1 MAATLY
7 NGWYVAAPNDHDV
20 GPSSG
25 TPSAYQ
31 QTNATNIFN
40 ALSALGWT
48 VNAIAAAIGNMQ
60 LESYL
65 NPACVYPHS
74 TYPQSINSLADLDN
88 SIAINVPQTEAMG
101 LVQWRGY
108 GNTPPIGNQIVSYA
122 IRYGYQW
129 YDGEI
134 QMKRLSWE
142 YTDNKKWKTKT
153 IDGVSW
159 TWQTFVSSTQSAEY
173 LANIWMRCYEVTNSR
188 LPERRS
194 NSAYWYNYFKDTPQ
208 PTPTPAGWISGAEFS
223 NLAAAYDPAITGV
236 QIPYTQMDCFGYVQT
251 VWRDIQAVGPSG
263 KLVDTSQPPLQN
275 GTNSLWR
282 ENVSPYPNYT
292 FNTTSPDNQNPTPV
306 LWYKD
311 TISNC
316 ISRFGEIPAGALLFH
331 QISEAGPPA
340 IPPQYAGDG
349 IGNFAHVGIY
359 IGNSQVMQSGGR
371 DSSSVPGGGVHRS
384 AYDSSAWNYVAFV
397 VWVDCYSDQPGPEP
411 PGPGPGDVPHWL
423 FSWYTNNKKGVTKRV
438 IRTI

>member
-1 MAATLY
+1 MSATLY
-7 NGWYVAAPNDHDV
+7 NGWYVASPNDYDV

-25 TPSAYQ
+25 SASSYQ

-40 ALSALGWT
+40 ALSSLGWT

-60 LESYL
+60 IESYL

-74 TYPQSINSLADLDN
+74 TYPRTINSLADLDN
-88 SIAINVPQTEAMG
+88 SIAINVPQSEAMG
-101 LVQWRGY
+101 LVQWVGY
-108 GNTPPIGNQIVSYA
+108 GNTPPIGNQLVSYA
-122 IRYGYQW
+122 IRYGYEW

-153 IDGVSW
+153 IDGISW
-159 TWQTFVSSTQSAEY
+159 TWQTFTSSTQTAEY
-173 LANIWMRCYEVTNSR
+173 LAYIWMRCYEVTNSKV
-188 LPERRS
+188 PQRRS
-194 NSAYWYNYFKDTPQ
+194 NSAYWYDYFKDTPQ
-208 PTPTPAGWISGAEFS
+208 PTPTPPGWISGSEFS
-223 NLAAAYDPAITGV
+223 DLAAAYDPDITGI
-236 QIPYTQMDCFGYVQT
+236 QIPYSQMDCITFVQT
-251 VWRDIQAVGPSG
+251 VWRDIAAVSSSDV
-263 KLVDTSQPPLQN
+263 LCSPL
-275 GTNSLWR
+275 GTNTLWR
-282 ENVSPYPNYT
+282 TNTPQYPNLVKI
-292 FNTTSPDNQNPTPV
+292 FNTTSPDNQNPCPV

-316 ISRFGEIPAGALLFH
+316 ISQFGDIPAGALLFH

-340 IPPQYAGDG
+340 IPTQYAGDG

-384 AYDSSAWNYVAFV
+384 AYDSTAWNYVAFV

-411 PGPGPGDVPHWL
+411 PEPPGPGDIPHYL
-423 FSWYTNNKKGVTKRV
+423 FSWYSNKKKGVTKRV
-438 IRTI
+438 RRKF